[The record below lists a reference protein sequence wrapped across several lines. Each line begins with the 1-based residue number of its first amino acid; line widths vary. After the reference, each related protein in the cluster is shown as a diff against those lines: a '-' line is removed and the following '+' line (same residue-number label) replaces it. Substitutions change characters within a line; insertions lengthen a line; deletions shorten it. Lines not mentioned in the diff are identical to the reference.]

1 MLRRLTPGTPA
12 LISAPSRR
20 SLPERP
26 RSVWHVDGVLTKR
39 GERHDL
45 ECSLVGGCQHHE
57 GARPVLVRPQ
67 PGHRGHTPAVTR
79 REAREAVLG
88 HRRYQVV
95 ADSLLM
101 LEELGRDHRTDRVAP
116 LILGT
121 GATAPVAVEAGE
133 GVCSAWLELSTQHI
147 AIGHRT
153 SIARRLPR
161 RFSIGSRRTRVS
173 GTVPV

>member
-1 MLRRLTPGTPA
+1 MLHRLTPGAPA
-12 LISAPSRR
+12 PISARWRP

-26 RSVWHVDGVLTKR
+26 RSVWDVDGVLAKR

-45 ECSLVGGCQHHE
+45 ECSLVGRCQHHE
-57 GARPVLVRPQ
+57 GGRAVLVGPQ
-67 PGHRGHTPAVTR
+67 PVHRSHTPAVTR
-79 REAREAVLG
+79 REPGEAVLG

-101 LEELGRDHRTDRVAP
+101 LEELGRDHRADRVAP
-116 LILGT
+116 LILGA

-153 SIARRLPR
+153 SAALLAGRAMHR
-161 RFSIGSRRTRVS
+161 GTRVTGVLPAGS
-173 GTVPV
+173 H